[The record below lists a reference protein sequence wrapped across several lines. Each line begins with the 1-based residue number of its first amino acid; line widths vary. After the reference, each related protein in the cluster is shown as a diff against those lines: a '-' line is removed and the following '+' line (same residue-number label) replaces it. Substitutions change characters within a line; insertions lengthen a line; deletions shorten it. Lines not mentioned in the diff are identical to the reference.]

1 LLRTGERAS
10 VSVIHNE
17 QTKLTATA
25 LNNVAVATVIAGFL
39 GPILALRLDSAGVQA
54 DAVAVVA
61 SVAWLFVGWILHLV
75 ARLVLLGL
83 KG

>member
-1 LLRTGERAS
+1 MS
-10 VSVIHNE
+10 IVHNE

-39 GPILALRLDSAGVQA
+39 GPIVALVLDSRSVQT
-54 DAVAVVA
+54 DSIAVLTSAT
-61 SVAWLFVGWILHLV
+61 WLFVGWILHLV

-83 KG
+83 KA

>member
-1 LLRTGERAS
+1 MS
-10 VSVIHNE
+10 IVHNE

-25 LNNVAVATVIAGFL
+25 LNNIAVATVIAGFL
-39 GPILALRLDSAGVQA
+39 GPIVALVLDSRSVQT
-54 DAVAVVA
+54 DSIAVLTSA
-61 SVAWLFVGWILHLV
+61 AWLFVGWILHLV